1 MVYNKLRGR
10 IVEKY
15 GTMKNFAEE
24 VGISRQALSQ
34 KLRGRIKFTTN
45 DIQRYV
51 TLLDIPKDEI
61 GLFFFE

>member
-15 GTMKNFAEE
+15 GTMKKFAEE

-34 KLRGRIKFTTN
+34 KLRGRIKFTMN